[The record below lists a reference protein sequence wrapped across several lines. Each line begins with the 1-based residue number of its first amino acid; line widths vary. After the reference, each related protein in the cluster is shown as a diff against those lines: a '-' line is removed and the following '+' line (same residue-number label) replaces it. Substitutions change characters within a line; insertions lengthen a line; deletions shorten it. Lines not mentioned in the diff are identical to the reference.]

1 MRRDCMKTWKDAVES
16 VWNGQ
21 KMGRKDKDEREEG
34 SRRRGVDERHRQQ
47 QHWGLHSTSCWH
59 CWTEKQI
66 THLIFALILVPVSS
80 SQLVP
85 PAYWDTWHVDHPL
98 LYSPLL
104 SHTSYLST
112 FLMSPFL
119 LQSGSVVSPSPVYVT
134 APLLVE
140 TKNAPQCVD
149 KPSFKEIELY
159 GDKRCP
165 WAWVQITDWS
175 DTADSL
181 CFVN

>member
-1 MRRDCMKTWKDAVES
+1 MSPLYDTWFCSTKNNWGQGREGRRITRICRNEKMRRDCMKTWKDAVES

-34 SRRRGVDERHRQQ
+34 SRCRGVDERHRQQ

-104 SHTSYLST
+104 SHTSYLS
-112 FLMSPFL
+112 
-119 LQSGSVVSPSPVYVT
+119 GI
-134 APLLVE
+134 PLPCLCNSSIIGWDQE
-140 TKNAPQCVD
+140 
-149 KPSFKEIELY
+149 
-159 GDKRCP
+159 CP
-165 WAWVQITDWS
+165 PMRR
-175 DTADSL
+175 
-181 CFVN
+181 